1 MNIPIT
7 FIIHWIFMLGILG
20 TGISF
25 FVSNA
30 IQQEFLIA
38 LISLITPIIFVN
50 IYGIITKALSTKALG
65 YILSFAMFL
74 ISISIL
80 GIYGFEPK
88 AIGHETLYNF
98 DLTGITSGIVLILF
112 SLVIFTVSLNRQEK
126 PIAIPKIV
134 KINLIPKNTK
144 DLIVDSEDWEEASES
159 DFQSGE
165 YVV

>member
-50 IYGIITKALSTKALG
+50 IYGII
-65 YILSFAMFL
+65 
-74 ISISIL
+74 
-80 GIYGFEPK
+80 PK
-88 AIGHETLYNF
+88 HCLLKRL
-98 DLTGITSGIVLILF
+98 D
-112 SLVIFTVSLNRQEK
+112 IFYHL
-126 PIAIPKIV
+126 
-134 KINLIPKNTK
+134 LC
-144 DLIVDSEDWEEASES
+144 
-159 DFQSGE
+159 F
-165 YVV
+165 

>member
-1 MNIPIT
+1 
-7 FIIHWIFMLGILG
+7 MLGILG

-25 FVSNA
+25 FISNA

-38 LISLITPIIFVN
+38 LISLTIPIIFVN
-50 IYGIITKALSTKALG
+50 IYGVITKSLSTKVLG
-65 YILSFAMFL
+65 YILSLAMLL

-98 DLTGITSGIVLILF
+98 DLTGIASGVVLILF
-112 SLVIFTVSLNRQEK
+112 SLVVFTISLNREER
-126 PIAIPKIV
+126 PIAVPKLV
-134 KINLIPKNTK
+134 KISLIPKNTK
-144 DLIVDSEDWEEASES
+144 DLIVDSEDWEEATES